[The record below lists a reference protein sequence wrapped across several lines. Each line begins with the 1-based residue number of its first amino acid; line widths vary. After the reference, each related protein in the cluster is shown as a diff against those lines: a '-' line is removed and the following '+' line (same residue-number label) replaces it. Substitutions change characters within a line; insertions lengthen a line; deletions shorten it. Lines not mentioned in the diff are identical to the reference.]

1 MPRISGIPITSMK
14 GYSTA
19 QVAKAIGVSKNTLL
33 QWLYTG
39 ALKEPKRSP
48 VGGVQWRIWTDSDIE
63 RARKVKKTM
72 KRGPKPKK
80 GKK

>member
-1 MPRISGIPITSMK
+1 MT

-39 ALKEPKRSP
+39 TLREPKRSS
-48 VGGVQWRIWTDSDIE
+48 VGGVQWRIWTDLDIE
-63 RARKVKKTM
+63 RAQKVKATM

-80 GKK
+80 RK

>member
-1 MPRISGIPITSMK
+1 MQ

-19 QVAKAIGVSKNTLL
+19 QVAKIIGVSKNTLL

-39 ALKEPKRSP
+39 ALTEPKRCA
-48 VGGVQWRIWTDSDIE
+48 VGGVQWRTWSKADIE
-63 RARKVKKTM
+63 RAQKVKATM

-80 GKK
+80 R